1 MHIPEESIEKKEEKN
16 KWTFY
21 KAYCLI

>member
-21 KAYCLI
+21 KAYYLI